1 MLQSIKE
8 RRVRNNTASFSDR
21 ELLSWDT
28 KISEPQKIKLKKLIC
43 ICEKQLYCI
52 DGYL

>member
-28 KISEPQKIKLKKLIC
+28 KISEPQKIKLKKLN
-43 ICEKQLYCI
+43 L
-52 DGYL
+52 GSG